1 MYQQLII
8 AGYLGSDP
16 MLRVTP
22 TGKQVTNL
30 SVATSRSWNDGN
42 GNKVDET
49 TWFRVSVW
57 NGQAASCEKYLS
69 KGDPVLVIGRLRPDM
84 NGNPR
89 TFLRQDGTPGAT
101 FEVNAINVRFLPKG
115 GDSSGEYANV
125 PNETTELQIAEEDE
139 IPF

>member
-1 MYQQLII
+1 MFQQLIV

-16 MLRVTP
+16 VLRVTP
-22 TGKQVTNL
+22 SGKQVTNL
-30 SVATSRSWNDGN
+30 SVATSRSWNDSN

-69 KGDPVLVIGRLRPDM
+69 KGDPVLVIGRLRPDE

-89 TFLRQDGTPGAT
+89 TFVREDGSFGAS
-101 FEVNAINVRFLPKG
+101 FEVNALNVRFLPKG
-115 GDSSGEYANV
+115 VDSHGEYVDIPQESKEPA
-125 PNETTELQIAEEDE
+125 LAEEDE

>member
-1 MYQQLII
+1 MFQQLII

-16 MLRVTP
+16 VMRVTP
-22 TGKQVTNL
+22 SGKQVTNL

-69 KGDPVLVIGRLRPDM
+69 KGDPVLVIGRLRPDE

-89 TFLRQDGTPGAT
+89 TFVREDGSFGAS
-101 FEVNAINVRFLPKG
+101 FEVNAMNVRFLPKG
-115 GDSSGEYANV
+115 GDSRSEYIDV
-125 PNETTELQIAEEDE
+125 PNDNKEPKLAEEDE